1 MVKEWGLVVNWI
13 FMLVWNHHIYLA
25 SITNFQE
32 QEYNEIQSNTV
43 NHERMQNLI
52 TFSLIVQR
60 HSGPQSVGQSWG
72 LFIPLTSSDLSFQK
86 GIRLKLTDSG
96 KWPRSFIFDIGL
108 LNFFFF
114 FCLLF
119 CLKKK
124 KIRVQGIY
132 IFFFSGSRNTPSNSA
147 DCLSMQLT
155 ASAQVGPL
163 FRKPVQFRK
172 IKQDLA
178 VLLCLLSNEV
188 WERPTILEYTKL
200 TGCLPSE

>member
-72 LFIPLTSSDLSFQK
+72 LFIPLTTSDLSFQK

-114 FCLLF
+114 FLPSFLF
-119 CLKKK
+119 KKK
-124 KIRVQGIY
+124 KSEFRVY
-132 IFFFSGSRNTPSNSA
+132 TYFFFQVLEIHPPTLRTV
-147 DCLSMQLT
+147 CLCSWQHQL
-155 ASAQVGPL
+155 
-163 FRKPVQFRK
+163 R
-172 IKQDLA
+172 
-178 VLLCLLSNEV
+178 
-188 WERPTILEYTKL
+188 
-200 TGCLPSE
+200 

>member
-1 MVKEWGLVVNWI
+1 
-13 FMLVWNHHIYLA
+13 
-25 SITNFQE
+25 
-32 QEYNEIQSNTV
+32 
-43 NHERMQNLI
+43 MQNLI
-52 TFSLIVQR
+52 TFSLIIQR

-96 KWPRSFIFDIGL
+96 KWPHRFIFDIGL
-108 LNFFFF
+108 LNFFLPSFLFLFF
-114 FCLLF
+114 FF
-119 CLKKK
+119 FKSEF
-124 KIRVQGIY
+124 RVY
-132 IFFFSGSRNTPSNSA
+132 TFFFSGSRNATSNSE

-163 FRKPVQFRK
+163 FTKPVQFRK